1 MPYRDGVLV
10 GLEFNGTVVWSILK
24 DSISEKSDQIFT
36 GDVVLSVN
44 GIEVHTLVDISR
56 LIADS
61 RKEVVI
67 EFAEP

>member
-1 MPYRDGVLV
+1 MLV

-24 DSISEKSDQIFT
+24 GSISESSNQIFT

-44 GIEVHTLVDISR
+44 GVEVHTLLDISR

-61 RKEVVI
+61 RREVVV